1 MDFIDQEKV
10 TILKFNLNHFF
21 STNLL
26 LIRCVPTTHFTD
38 NLQFNLLPIHRVNNI
53 SLVPVLQKIRH
64 SKFKD
69 LIDAALHNKKY
80 ISGVDNTFLD
90 MCYPAIIQS
99 GGNYQLKFST
109 ERFKQNSAILPV
121 IIEILSIIEPFKLL
135 IYTTFIL
142 YIAYFTSIHP
152 HHHINPTSPLFYLS
166 PYKPHCSAMTTT
178 CTMGP
183 W

>member
-1 MDFIDQEKV
+1 MPPLPYCSIKAPTITPLKLHNKPHIQVDVSASFALLLSVKDDNEIGIMKRAAQTTMDLFTKYIKEQIMDFIDQEKV

-109 ERFKQNSAILPV
+109 ERFK
-121 IIEILSIIEPFKLL
+121 
-135 IYTTFIL
+135 
-142 YIAYFTSIHP
+142 
-152 HHHINPTSPLFYLS
+152 
-166 PYKPHCSAMTTT
+166 
-178 CTMGP
+178 
-183 W
+183 